1 MAATPG
7 VEWYSKYIPVITC
20 TNILSSDAHTS
31 QTQVDEV
38 ENFVSRFI
46 NNVLSENEVHLNE
59 SGMLHNLRPP
69 VY

>member
-1 MAATPG
+1 MVFKIHTG
-7 VEWYSKYIPVITC
+7 NNLH
-20 TNILSSDAHTS
+20 TNNLSSDAHTS